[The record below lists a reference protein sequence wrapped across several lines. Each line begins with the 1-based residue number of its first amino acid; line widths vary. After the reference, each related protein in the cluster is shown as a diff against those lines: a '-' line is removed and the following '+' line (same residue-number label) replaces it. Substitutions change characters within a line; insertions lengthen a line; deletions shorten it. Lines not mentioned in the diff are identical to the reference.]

1 MSSFAFT
8 GGHIDSPR
16 QELWKIIFHFN
27 IEIRMLTSF
36 LAKSYMFLRKPVRL
50 NHSVATAGIQNK
62 EQNKTRQL
70 WIQYLKYLKMI
81 CLSKI

>member
-1 MSSFAFT
+1 
-8 GGHIDSPR
+8 
-16 QELWKIIFHFN
+16 
-27 IEIRMLTSF
+27 MLTSF

-70 WIQYLKYLKMI
+70 
-81 CLSKI
+81 